1 MPGMPKSRNFL
12 DAAASEILRQ
22 AGIPGI
28 RYLDRSS
35 RTAGEG
41 TRNIVVFPGE
51 ESKVKILKR
60 E

>member
-1 MPGMPKSRNFL
+1 M
-12 DAAASEILRQ
+12 LREL
-22 AGIPGI
+22 GIPGI

-35 RTAGEG
+35 RAGGEG

>member
-1 MPGMPKSRNFL
+1 MGHDQIKNL
-12 DAAASEILRQ
+12 
-22 AGIPGI
+22 GIPGI

-51 ESKVKILKR
+51 EQNVKILSR
-60 E
+60 D